1 MVSPLQVAV
10 AGGMIT
16 ATGLVMAVAAVRPG
30 APKLS
35 LVLAQLNV
43 AAPAGVAAL
52 VGAPATSTGQLTS
65 AQPTTGQP
73 TTAGAQWW
81 SRWLPASMVAW
92 AQRYLGARPQDLDIL
107 GMSAAELAGAKVAC
121 ALGGL
126 LGPPVACAFLLVAG
140 VDVGALLPAAVGV
153 GLAALGWT
161 IPSRRVAERAAVA
174 RAEFLAALTA
184 FLSLVGLERQ
194 ARGSPIEALEEASR
208 ISGAWPFRMIHAELL
223 RAELAGQPPWDG
235 LRDLGRRVGVEQLS
249 NLADIVAAAADGA
262 AVFETL
268 LAEARNLRNAELSDQ
283 QAKAGVAAEQLTLP
297 AIVLALGFIMLVLYP
312 ALTRF

>member
-1 MVSPLQVAV
+1 VSPLQVAAV
-10 AGGMIT
+10 GGMIT
-16 ATGLVMAVAAVRPG
+16 AAGLVMGVAALRPG
-30 APKLS
+30 APRLS

-43 AAPAGVAAL
+43 AAPVAA
-52 VGAPATSTGQLTS
+52 AANI
-65 AQPTTGQP
+65 AGQP

-81 SRWLPASMVAW
+81 SPWLPAQVVAW
-92 AQRYLGARPQDLDIL
+92 AERYLGAAAQDLNIL
-107 GMSAAELAGAKVAC
+107 GMSAAELAGAKVAS

-126 LGPPVACAFLLVAG
+126 LAPPVLCAVLLVAG
-140 VDVGALLPAAVGV
+140 VDVTALLPAGV
-153 GLAALGWT
+153 GLGLGVFGWT
-161 IPSRRVAERAAVA
+161 IPSRRVAARAAEA

-184 FLSLVGLERQ
+184 FLALVGLERQ

-208 ISGAWPFRMIHAELL
+208 ISGAWPFAMIHTELL

-235 LRDLGRRVGVEQLS
+235 LRELGRRVGVEQLT

-268 LAEARNLRNAELSDQ
+268 LAEARNLRNAELSEQ
-283 QAKAGVAAEQLTLP
+283 QAKAGVAGEQLRLP
-297 AIVLALGFIMLVLYP
+297 AIVLAFGFIMLVLYP

>member
-1 MVSPLQVAV
+1 VSPLQVAV

-16 ATGLVMAVAAVRPG
+16 ATGLVLAVSAVRPG
-30 APKLS
+30 APKLA

-43 AAPAGVAAL
+43 AAPVEAA
-52 VGAPATSTGQLTS
+52 ATS
-65 AQPTTGQP
+65 TGQP
-73 TTAGAQWW
+73 TTARAKWC
-81 SRWLPASMVAW
+81 SRLVPARMVVL
-92 AQRYLGARPQDLDIL
+92 AQRYLGARAQDLNIL
-107 GMSAAELAGAKVAC
+107 GMSAAELAAAKVAW

-126 LGPPVACAFLLVAG
+126 LAPPVACAVLLVAG
-140 VDVGALLPAAVGV
+140 VDVTVLLPAALGV
-153 GLAALGWT
+153 GLAGLGWM
-161 IPSRRVAERAAVA
+161 IPSRRVAARAGEA

-184 FLSLVGLERQ
+184 FLALVGLERQ
-194 ARGSPIEALEEASR
+194 ARGSPVEALEEASR

-235 LRDLGRRVGVEQLS
+235 LRDLGRRVGVEQLT

-268 LAEARNLRNAELSDQ
+268 LAEARNLRNAELSEQ
-283 QAKAGVAAEQLTLP
+283 QARAGVAGEQLSLP
-297 AIVLALGFIMLVLYP
+297 AIVLAFGFIMLVLYP

>member
-1 MVSPLQVAV
+1 VSPLQVAV

-16 ATGLVMAVAAVRPG
+16 ATGLVMGVAAVRPG

-43 AAPAGVAAL
+43 AAPVDAA
-52 VGAPATSTGQLTS
+52 ASIQ
-65 AQPTTGQP
+65 GQP
-73 TTAGAQWW
+73 TTVEAPWW
-81 SRWLPASMVAW
+81 CRLLPPRVVVL
-92 AQRYLGARPQDLDIL
+92 AQRYLGARSQDLNIL
-107 GMSAAELAGAKVAC
+107 GKSGAELAGAKVAW

-126 LGPPVACAFLLVAG
+126 LGPPVLCAVLLVAG
-140 VDVGALLPAAVGV
+140 VNVAALAPAGVGV

-161 IPSRRVAERAAVA
+161 IPSRRVAERAAEA

-184 FLSLVGLERQ
+184 YLGLVGLERA

-208 ISGAWPFRMIHAELL
+208 ISGAWPFAMIHAELL

-235 LRDLGRRVGVEQLS
+235 LRDLGRRIGVEQLT

-283 QAKAGVAAEQLTLP
+283 QTKAGVEGEQLTLP
-297 AIVLALGFIMLVLYP
+297 AIVLAFGFIMLVLYP

>member
-1 MVSPLQVAV
+1 VSPLQVAV

-16 ATGLVMAVAAVRPG
+16 AAGLVLAVAAVRPG

-43 AAPAGVAAL
+43 AAPVDAA
-52 VGAPATSTGQLTS
+52 ATIQ
-65 AQPTTGQP
+65 GQP
-73 TTAGAQWW
+73 TTEEASWW
-81 SRWLPASMVAW
+81 SRWLPAGVLVF
-92 AQRYLGARPQDLDIL
+92 AQRYLGARAQDLNIL
-107 GMSAAELAGAKVAC
+107 GKSGAELAGAKVAW

-126 LGPPVACAFLLVAG
+126 LGLPVLSAALLVAG
-140 VDVGALLPAAVGV
+140 VDAPALLPAGVGV
-153 GLAALGWT
+153 GLGVLGWT
-161 IPSRRVAERAAVA
+161 IPSRRVADRAAAA

-184 FLSLVGLERQ
+184 FLGLVGLERQ

-208 ISGAWPFRMIHAELL
+208 ISGAWPFRMIHTELL

-235 LRDLGRRVGVEQLS
+235 LRDLGGRVGVEQLT

-297 AIVLALGFIMLVLYP
+297 AIVLAFGFIMLVLYP

>member
-1 MVSPLQVAV
+1 MSPLQVA
-10 AGGMIT
+10 AFGGMIT
-16 ATGLVMAVAAVRPG
+16 AIGLVMGVAAVRPG

-43 AAPAGVAAL
+43 AAPAGAATIH
-52 VGAPATSTGQLTS
+52 GQPATVES
-65 AQPTTGQP
+65 A
-73 TTAGAQWW
+73 WW
-81 SRWLPASMVAW
+81 SRWLPAGVVAW
-92 AQRYLGARPQDLDIL
+92 AQRYLGARAEDLNIL
-107 GMSAAELAGAKVAC
+107 GISAAELAARKVAW

-126 LGPPVACAFLLVAG
+126 LAPPVLAAVLLVAG
-140 VDVGALLPAAVGV
+140 VDAPALAPAGV
-153 GLAALGWT
+153 GLGL
-161 IPSRRVAERAAVA
+161 AAVA
-174 RAEFLAALTA
+174 WSIPSKQVAARATEARQEFLAALTA
-184 FLSLVGLERQ
+184 FLGLVALERQ

-208 ISGAWPFRMIHAELL
+208 ISGAWPFAMIHTELL

-235 LRDLGRRVGVEQLS
+235 LRDLGRRVGVEQLT

-283 QAKAGVAAEQLTLP
+283 QAKAGVAGEQLTLP
-297 AIVLALGFIMLVLYP
+297 AIVLAFGFIMLVLYP